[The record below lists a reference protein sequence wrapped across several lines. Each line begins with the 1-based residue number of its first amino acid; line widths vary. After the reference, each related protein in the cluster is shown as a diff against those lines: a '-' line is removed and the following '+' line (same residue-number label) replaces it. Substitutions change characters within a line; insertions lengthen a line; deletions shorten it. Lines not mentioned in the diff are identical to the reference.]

1 MGLFFF
7 RAEGTLTFSAHPAT
21 ATISESARNIW
32 SPRYRVNRLIEIAKS
47 CRCSYRGEAKSLRRV
62 GGTVELRTRDAQ
74 EALNRLRAAFGAK

>member
-47 CRCSYRGEAKSLRRV
+47 CRCSYRGEAKSLRRGV
-62 GGTVELRTRDAQ
+62 AR
-74 EALNRLRAAFGAK
+74 LNCAPEMRKRHWTAWGRRSARS